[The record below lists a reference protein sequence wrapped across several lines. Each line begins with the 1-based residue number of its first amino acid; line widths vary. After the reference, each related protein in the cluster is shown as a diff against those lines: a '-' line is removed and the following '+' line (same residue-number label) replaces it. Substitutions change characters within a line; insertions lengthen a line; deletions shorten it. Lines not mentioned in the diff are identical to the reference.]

1 VPSLPDIPVVFRRRR
16 RFLLLCHALAVVRL
30 CLILGAF
37 YHGLDFFLGD
47 ERTLHAHWASALRDE
62 QSIAH
67 TDELF
72 RATLVQDDSGV
83 GQRGGSKSQT
93 GRNVG
98 LDQDSHNIHGWT
110 LRGQNQVDTCRTS
123 LLCDAHDGV
132 FDFLRCGHHQV
143 RQLVDDTDDKRIWTH
158 LTLRA
163 RRCCQ
168 FTRTHLAVE
177 VLDVAHTSRLHV
189 HVALFHLF
197 YQPLQGSRSLLRL
210 RNEWR
215 CQVRN
220 ALIRRQFHHLRIHQN
235 QAHIFG
241 SSPSQQRDQQGVDK
255 CRFTGTGS
263 AGDQQVRHLLY
274 RCRDEL
280 TFDVFAQTNEHGVLI
295 RNGGRCLQ
303 YLTKTNHF
311 TVRVR
316 HLNTHGGLARN
327 RRQQTYVLGRNC
339 IRQVGLQVG
348 DLRDLH
354 ARSQLDFVAS
364 NCRTTAKASYGCVD
378 LKLGKDISNC
388 FNRSIIDLR
397 ALLRRRTWGQQV
409 GLWDFIVRR
418 FKSTGLTTDRIFFL
432 RNRLS

>member
-1 VPSLPDIPVVFRRRR
+1 HVLADIIID
-16 RFLLLCHALAVVRL
+16 FLLSRRCLLLGHALGVVRL
-30 CLILGAF
+30 CLILGGF
-37 YHGLDFFLGD
+37 YHGLDFFIGD

-98 LDQDSHNIHGWT
+98 LDQASHNIHGWT

-177 VLDVAHTSRLHV
+177 VLDVPHTSRLHV

-197 YQPLQGSRSLLRL
+197 YHPLHGSRSLLRL
-210 RNEWR
+210 RKAR
-215 CQVRN
+215 SDQVRY
-220 ALIRRQFHHLRIHQN
+220 APIRSHFHHLRIHQQ
-235 QAHIFG
+235 QAHMFG

-255 CRFTGTGS
+255 SRFTGTGS
-263 AGDQQVRHLLY
+263 AGDQPVRHLLY

-280 TFDVFAQTNEHGVLI
+280 TFDVFAHTTAHGVLI
-295 RNGGRCLQ
+295 
-303 YLTKTNHF
+303 
-311 TVRVR
+311 
-316 HLNTHGGLARN
+316 
-327 RRQQTYVLGRNC
+327 
-339 IRQVGLQVG
+339 
-348 DLRDLH
+348 
-354 ARSQLDFVAS
+354 
-364 NCRTTAKASYGCVD
+364 
-378 LKLGKDISNC
+378 
-388 FNRSIIDLR
+388 
-397 ALLRRRTWGQQV
+397 
-409 GLWDFIVRR
+409 
-418 FKSTGLTTDRIFFL
+418 
-432 RNRLS
+432 